1 MNLEELEQLFHVNP
15 DELMKMMADTLG
27 PDATQEDVE
36 AAVMEMMANVGKMI
50 SQPYTLR
57 DCLSYLTKEDLIE
70 VAKTLKLSGYSKL
83 RKEELQQ
90 HLHNTLPENAL
101 FNYLNS
107 SSSPLLPR

>member
-50 SQPYTLR
+50 SQLYTLR

-90 HLHNTLPENAL
+90 HLRRHA
-101 FNYLNS
+101 S
-107 SSSPLLPR
+107 